1 MPGQQEQPII
11 WHPSPNFGERPADSA
26 IDMLVLHYTGM
37 LSGELALER
46 MCDPASQ
53 VSAHYMIEEDGC
65 IYQLVAEGKRAWHA
79 GRGQWRGCCDVNSR
93 SIGIEIV
100 NPGHEFGYRPFAV
113 RQIDALKALCQAIL
127 ARHDIPAHHI
137 IAHSDLAPDRKEDPG
152 ELFPWQQ
159 LAAEGI
165 GLWPREGAENPQSDK
180 DDANNATSQHTYHD
194 DQIVTAIAAGE
205 HTPPQ
210 NTAAL
215 SDNAGEGDGN
225 SEGDDNEAAP
235 AATSSQT
242 ENEDCE
248 ALFDSLLLQ
257 FGYGPGDPVH
267 NRVAFQRHWRP
278 SCLNGQADAQSIAIL
293 KDLIDQCPPLS

>member
-1 MPGQQEQPII
+1 MPII
-11 WHPSPNFGERPADSA
+11 WHPSPNFGERPADST

-37 LSGELALER
+37 PSGEMALER

-65 IYQLVAEGKRAWHA
+65 IYQLVAETKRAWHA
-79 GRGQWRGCCDVNSR
+79 GRGQWRGCSDVNSR

-113 RQIDALKALCQAIL
+113 QQIDALKALCKAIL

-137 IAHSDLAPDRKEDPG
+137 IAHSDMAPDRKEDPG

-165 GLWPREGAENPQSDK
+165 GLWPDEEAINPPSKTEKTAENTDQS
-180 DDANNATSQHTYHD
+180 TYHD
-194 DQIVTAIAAGE
+194 DQVSTAIAAGE
-205 HTPPQ
+205 HYPPQ

-215 SDNAGEGDGN
+215 SESDAGTHRPN
-225 SEGDDNEAAP
+225 P
-235 AATSSQT
+235 AEDATSSKHEHT
-242 ENEDCE
+242 DCE

-257 FGYGPGDPVH
+257 FGYGPGDPIH

-278 SCLNGQADAQSIAIL
+278 SCLNGHADAQSIAIL
-293 KDLIDQCPPLS
+293 KDLIAQCPPTA

>member
-1 MPGQQEQPII
+1 MPEHSEQPII
-11 WHPSPNFGERPADSA
+11 WHPSPNFGERPAETA

-37 LSGELALER
+37 PSGEMALER

-65 IYQLVAEGKRAWHA
+65 IYQLVAEAKRAWHA

-93 SIGIEIV
+93 AIGIEIV

-113 RQIDALKALCQAIL
+113 RQIDALKVLIKAIL
-127 ARHDIPAHHI
+127 ARHNIPAHHI
-137 IAHSDLAPDRKEDPG
+137 IAHSDMAPDRKEDPG
-152 ELFPWQQ
+152 ELFPWHQ

-165 GLWPREGAENPQSDK
+165 GLWPREDAANPSSD
-180 DDANNATSQHTYHD
+180 TSQNTFED
-194 DQIVTAIAAGE
+194 AQVNTAIAAGE
-205 HTPPQ
+205 HHTSPK
-210 NTAAL
+210 NIAAL
-215 SDNAGEGDGN
+215 SVDETGSPPDPTGDTPPLRDENA
-225 SEGDDNEAAP
+225 
-235 AATSSQT
+235 
-242 ENEDCE
+242 DCE

-278 SCLNGQADAQSIAIL
+278 TCLNGHADAQSIAIL
-293 KDLIDQCPPLS
+293 KDLIAQCPPWCQSTSEP